1 MRIILFISFII
12 SSILTFSQNTQINP
26 GILWNDIDG
35 EQINAHGGCVVFEN
49 GIYYLF
55 GEDRTGFISNG
66 VSCYQSK
73 DLYNW
78 KRLGLSLK
86 TTGEPKDDLNDIS
99 HGRLFERPKVIY
111 NPKTKTMVIIAQH
124 GFA

>member
-86 TTGEPKDDLNDIS
+86 TTGEPKDDLNAE
-99 HGRLFERPKVIY
+99 L
-111 NPKTKTMVIIAQH
+111 
-124 GFA
+124 

>member
-49 GIYYLF
+49 GIY
-55 GEDRTGFISNG
+55 
-66 VSCYQSK
+66 
-73 DLYNW
+73 
-78 KRLGLSLK
+78 
-86 TTGEPKDDLNDIS
+86 
-99 HGRLFERPKVIY
+99 
-111 NPKTKTMVIIAQH
+111 
-124 GFA
+124 